1 MHLDRHSSGI
11 MEGRE
16 LGWKLSA
23 QAQPQLIVPLTAIA
37 ETLLASRSPILVVIY
52 WRGKGAE
59 DVNVRVA
66 WP

>member
-1 MHLDRHSSGI
+1 

-23 QAQPQLIVPLTAIA
+23 QAQPHLIVPLAAIA
-37 ETLLASRSPILVVIY
+37 ETLLESRSPILVIIY